1 MHRAMAGP
9 SCRPPVPIESS
20 RACRSSGC
28 KEQTKSMAASDNEKS
43 RLDEAARAGWLYFI
57 AGHTQDE
64 IAKMLKVSRASAQ
77 RLVSLCLAERL
88 ITFRLEHP
96 IAACM
101 ELAARLK
108 EAFKLAYCEVVPNDP
123 AAPQSAAGIAERAA
137 NMLELMLRSDKPVV
151 VALGTGRAVRAAV
164 ERVSPIDRPNHQIV
178 SLVGN
183 ISADGSASFFDT
195 VGRLADLTRSRH
207 YPMPLPFLMSSEDER
222 NRMVRIDPIAKV
234 KAVAAKADLRLI
246 GIGQMDQKAQ
256 VHVDGFVTREELF
269 EMMRLGA
276 IGEVTGWAYD
286 TKGKLIKGGTNKR
299 LTSIPPEMPAQATTI
314 GAALGQAKVPA
325 IRAALLG
332 RLVNG
337 LITDEA
343 TARAVLDR

>member
-1 MHRAMAGP
+1 MASTEG
-9 SCRPPVPIESS
+9 
-20 RACRSSGC
+20 
-28 KEQTKSMAASDNEKS
+28 EKS
-43 RLDEAARAGWLYFI
+43 RLDDAARAGWLYFI

-64 IAKMLKVSRASAQ
+64 IAKMLQVSRASAQ

-88 ITFRLEHP
+88 ITFRLEHA

-101 ELAARLK
+101 ELASRLK
-108 EAFKLAYCEVVPNDP
+108 ERFDLTHCEVVPADP
-123 AAPQSAAGIAERAA
+123 AAPLSTAGIAERCA
-137 NMLELMLRSDKPVV
+137 NILESTLRSETPVI

-195 VGRLADLTRSRH
+195 VGRLADRTGARH

-222 NRMVRIDPIAKV
+222 NRMVRIDPITKV

-276 IGEVTGWAYD
+276 VGEITGWAYD
-286 TKGKLIKGGTNKR
+286 AKGRLIKGGTNRR
-299 LTSIPPEMPAQATTI
+299 LTSIPPQVPAETTTI
-314 GAALGQAKVPA
+314 AAAVGQAKVPA
-325 IRAALLG
+325 IKAALAG

-343 TARAVLDR
+343 TARAILA

>member
-1 MHRAMAGP
+1 MAPTEG
-9 SCRPPVPIESS
+9 
-20 RACRSSGC
+20 
-28 KEQTKSMAASDNEKS
+28 EKS
-43 RLDEAARAGWLYFI
+43 RLDDAARAGWLYFI

-64 IAKMLKVSRASAQ
+64 IAKMLQVSRASAQ

-101 ELAARLK
+101 ELAFRLK
-108 EAFKLAYCEVVPNDP
+108 ERFHLAHSEVVPADP
-123 AAPQSAAGIAERAA
+123 AAPLSTAGIAERCA
-137 NMLELMLRSDKPVV
+137 NILETTLRSETPVI

-195 VGRLADLTRSRH
+195 VGRLADRTGARH

-276 IGEVTGWAYD
+276 VGEITGWAYD
-286 TKGKLIKGGTNKR
+286 AKGRLIKGGTNRR
-299 LTSIPPEMPAQATTI
+299 LTSIPPQVPAAATTI
-314 GAALGQAKVPA
+314 AAAIGQAKVPA
-325 IRAALLG
+325 IRAALAGSLI
-332 RLVNG
+332 NG

-343 TARAVLDR
+343 TARAVLA

>member
-1 MHRAMAGP
+1 MASTEG
-9 SCRPPVPIESS
+9 
-20 RACRSSGC
+20 
-28 KEQTKSMAASDNEKS
+28 EKS
-43 RLDEAARAGWLYFI
+43 RLDDAARAGWLYFI

-64 IAKMLKVSRASAQ
+64 IARMLQVSRASAQ

-101 ELAARLK
+101 ELAAGLK
-108 EAFKLAYCEVVPNDP
+108 QRFHLSHCEVVPTDP
-123 AAPQSAAGIAERAA
+123 AAPLSTAGIAERCASL
-137 NMLELMLRSDKPVV
+137 LEATLRSETPVI

-164 ERVSPIDRPNHQIV
+164 ERVSSIDRPNHQIV

-195 VGRLADLTRSRH
+195 VGRLADRTGARH

-222 NRMVRIDPIAKV
+222 NKMVRIEPIAKV

-246 GIGQMDQKAQ
+246 GVGQMDQKAQ
-256 VHVDGFVTREELF
+256 VHVDGFVTRAELF

-276 IGEVTGWAYD
+276 VGEITGWAYD
-286 TKGKLIKGGTNKR
+286 AKGKLIKGGTNAR
-299 LTSIPPEMPAQATTI
+299 LTSIPPQAPAETATI
-314 GAALGQAKVPA
+314 AAAVGQAKVPA
-325 IRAALLG
+325 IKAALAG
-332 RLVNG
+332 RLING

-343 TARAVLDR
+343 TARAILH

>member
-1 MHRAMAGP
+1 MASTEG
-9 SCRPPVPIESS
+9 
-20 RACRSSGC
+20 
-28 KEQTKSMAASDNEKS
+28 EKS
-43 RLDEAARAGWLYFI
+43 RLDDAARAGWLYFI

-64 IAKMLKVSRASAQ
+64 IAKMLQVSRASAQ

-101 ELAARLK
+101 ELASRLK
-108 EAFKLAYCEVVPNDP
+108 ERFHLVHCEVVPADP
-123 AAPQSAAGIAERAA
+123 AAPLSTAGIAERCA
-137 NMLELMLRSDKPVV
+137 NILETTLRSETPVI

-195 VGRLADLTRSRH
+195 VGRLADRTGARH

-276 IGEVTGWAYD
+276 VGEITGWAYD
-286 TKGKLIKGGTNKR
+286 AKGKLIKGGTNRR
-299 LTSIPPEMPAQATTI
+299 LTSIPPQAPADTTTI
-314 GAALGQAKVPA
+314 AAAVGQAKVPA
-325 IRAALLG
+325 IRAALAG
-332 RLVNG
+332 RLING

-343 TARAVLDR
+343 TARAVLG

>member
-1 MHRAMAGP
+1 
-9 SCRPPVPIESS
+9 
-20 RACRSSGC
+20 
-28 KEQTKSMAASDNEKS
+28 MAALENEKS
-43 RLDEAARAGWLYFI
+43 RLDDAARAGWLYFI

-64 IAKMLKVSRASAQ
+64 IAKMLQVSRASAQ

-101 ELAARLK
+101 ELASKLK
-108 EAFKLAYCEVVPNDP
+108 DRFDLVHCEVVPSDP
-123 AAPQSAAGIAERAA
+123 ASPHSTAGIAERCA
-137 NMLELMLRSDKPVV
+137 NLLDSTLRLETPVI

-164 ERVSPIDRPNHQIV
+164 ERVTPIERPNHQIV

-195 VGRLADLTRSRH
+195 VGRLADRTGARH
-207 YPMPLPFLMSSEDER
+207 YPMPLPFLMSTEDER
-222 NRMVRIDPIAKV
+222 NRMNRIEPIAKIQ
-234 KAVAAKADLRLI
+234 AIAARADLRLI

-256 VHVDGFVTREELF
+256 VHVDGFVSREELF

-286 TKGKLIKGGTNKR
+286 AKGRLIKGGTNKR
-299 LTSIPPEMPAQATTI
+299 LTSIPPQVPARTTTI
-314 GAALGQAKVPA
+314 AAAIGQAKVPA
-325 IRAALLG
+325 ISAALIG

-343 TARAVLDR
+343 TARAILDR

>member
-1 MHRAMAGP
+1 MAPTEGE
-9 SCRPPVPIESS
+9 R
-20 RACRSSGC
+20 
-28 KEQTKSMAASDNEKS
+28 S
-43 RLDEAARAGWLYFI
+43 RLDDAARAGWLYFI

-64 IAKMLKVSRASAQ
+64 IAKMLQVSRASAQ

-101 ELAARLK
+101 ELAFRLK
-108 EAFKLAYCEVVPNDP
+108 ERFDLAHSEVVPADP
-123 AAPQSAAGIAERAA
+123 AAPLSTAGIAERCA
-137 NMLELMLRSDKPVV
+137 NLLESTLRSETPVI

-195 VGRLADLTRSRH
+195 VGRLADRTGARH

-222 NRMVRIDPIAKV
+222 NRMVRIDPIARV

-276 IGEVTGWAYD
+276 VGEITGWAYD
-286 TKGKLIKGGTNKR
+286 AKGKLIKGGTNRR
-299 LTSIPPEMPAQATTI
+299 LTSIPPQAPADTTTI
-314 GAALGQAKVPA
+314 AAAVGQAKVPA
-325 IRAALLG
+325 IKAALAG
-332 RLVNG
+332 RLING

-343 TARAVLDR
+343 TARAVLN

>member
-1 MHRAMAGP
+1 
-9 SCRPPVPIESS
+9 
-20 RACRSSGC
+20 
-28 KEQTKSMAASDNEKS
+28 MAAAPDNEKS
-43 RLDEAARAGWLYFI
+43 RLDDAARAGWLYFI

-64 IAKMLKVSRASAQ
+64 IARTLQVSRASAQ

-101 ELAARLK
+101 ELAGKLK
-108 EAFKLAYCEVVPNDP
+108 SRFDLMHCEVVPTDP
-123 AAPQSAAGIAERAA
+123 ESPNSTAGIAERCA
-137 NMLELMLRSDKPVV
+137 NLLDLTLRSETPVI
-151 VALGTGRAVRAAV
+151 VALGTGRAMRAAV
-164 ERVSPIDRPNHQIV
+164 ERVMPIERPNHQIV

-195 VGRLADLTRSRH
+195 VGRLADRTGARH

-222 NRMVRIDPIAKV
+222 NRMVRIEPIAKV
-234 KAVAAKADLRLI
+234 KSIAAKADLRMV

-256 VHVDGFVTREELF
+256 IHIDGFVTREELF

-276 IGEVTGWAYD
+276 VGEVTGWAYD
-286 TKGKLIKGGTNKR
+286 AKGRLIKGGTNKR
-299 LTSIPPEMPAQATTI
+299 LTSIPPQMPAQATTI
-314 GAALGQAKVPA
+314 AAALGQAKVPA
-325 IRAALLG
+325 IRAALAG

-343 TARAVLDR
+343 TAQAVLDR

>member
-1 MHRAMAGP
+1 MTVADSER
-9 SCRPPVPIESS
+9 
-20 RACRSSGC
+20 
-28 KEQTKSMAASDNEKS
+28 S
-43 RLDEAARAGWLYFI
+43 RLDDAARAGWLYFI

-64 IAKMLKVSRASAQ
+64 IAKMLQVSRASAQ

-108 EAFKLAYCEVVPNDP
+108 QRFDLVHCEVVPTDP
-123 AAPQSAAGIAERAA
+123 ASPQATAGIAERCA
-137 NMLELMLRSDKPVV
+137 NLLDVTLRTETPVI

-164 ERVSPIDRPNHQIV
+164 ERATPIERPNHQIV

-195 VGRLADLTRSRH
+195 VGRLADRTGARH

-222 NRMVRIDPIAKV
+222 NRMVRIEPIAKV
-234 KAVAAKADLRLI
+234 KAIAAKADLRLI

-286 TKGKLIKGGTNKR
+286 AKGKLIKGGTNKR
-299 LTSIPPEMPAQATTI
+299 LTSIPPEMPAEATTI

-332 RLVNG
+332 RLVSG

-343 TARAVLDR
+343 TARAILEK

>member
-1 MHRAMAGP
+1 MA
-9 SCRPPVPIESS
+9 SAE
-20 RACRSSGC
+20 
-28 KEQTKSMAASDNEKS
+28 TEKS

-64 IAKMLKVSRASAQ
+64 IAKMLQISRASAQ

-108 EAFKLAYCEVVPNDP
+108 DAFKLAHCEVVPSDP

-137 NMLELMLRSDKPVV
+137 NVLESVLRNDKPVV

-195 VGRLADLTRSRH
+195 VGRLADLTKSRH
-207 YPMPLPFLMSSEDER
+207 YPMPLPFLLSSEKER
-222 NRMVRIDPIAKV
+222 DQMLRLEPISKVRAI
-234 KAVAAKADLRLI
+234 AAKADLRLV
-246 GIGQMDQKAQ
+246 GIGQMDQHAQ
-256 VHVDGFVTREELF
+256 VLVDGFVTRQELF
-269 EMMRLGA
+269 EMMRRGA
-276 IGEVTGWAYD
+276 AGELTGWAFD
-286 TKGKLIKGGTNKR
+286 VEGQIIDSGTNRR
-299 LTSIPPEMPAQATTI
+299 LTSIPPRVPAAALTI
-314 GAALGQAKVPA
+314 GAAVGRGKVSA
-325 IRAALLG
+325 IQAALKG
-332 RLVNG
+332 RLING
-337 LITDEA
+337 LITDET
-343 TARAVLDR
+343 TARAILRR

>member
-1 MHRAMAGP
+1 
-9 SCRPPVPIESS
+9 
-20 RACRSSGC
+20 
-28 KEQTKSMAASDNEKS
+28 MAAADSEKS

-64 IAKMLKVSRASAQ
+64 IAKMLQVSRASAQ

-108 EAFKLAYCEVVPNDP
+108 DAFKLAYCEVVPSDP
-123 AAPQSAAGIAERAA
+123 AAPQSVAGIAERAA
-137 NMLELMLRSDKPVV
+137 NMLESMLRGDKPVI

-195 VGRLADLTRSRH
+195 VGRLADVTRSRH
-207 YPMPLPFLMSSEDER
+207 YPMPLPFLMSSDKER
-222 NRMVRIDPIAKV
+222 SHMLRLEPISKVRAL
-234 KAVAAKADLRLI
+234 AAKADLRLV
-246 GIGQMDQKAQ
+246 GIGQMDQSAQ
-256 VHVDGFVTREELF
+256 VLVDGFVTRQELLD
-269 EMMRLGA
+269 MLRRGA
-276 IGEVTGWAYD
+276 AGELTGWAFD
-286 TKGKLIKGGTNKR
+286 AEGRIIDGGTNRR
-299 LTSIPPEMPAQATTI
+299 LTSIPPRVPAAALTI
-314 GAALGQAKVPA
+314 GAAVGKAKVSA
-325 IRAALLG
+325 IRAALKG
-332 RLVNG
+332 RLING

-343 TARAVLDR
+343 TAGGILGK

>member
-1 MHRAMAGP
+1 MVAP
-9 SCRPPVPIESS
+9 ES
-20 RACRSSGC
+20 
-28 KEQTKSMAASDNEKS
+28 EKS

-64 IAKMLKVSRASAQ
+64 IAKMLQVSRASAQ

-101 ELAARLK
+101 ELAAKLK
-108 EAFKLAYCEVVPNDP
+108 QAFKLVHCDVVPTDP
-123 AAPQSAAGIAERAA
+123 AAPQSAAGIAARAA
-137 NMLELMLRSDKPVV
+137 NLMEQMLRGNKPVV
-151 VALGTGRAVRAAV
+151 VALGTGRAVRSAV
-164 ERVSPIDRPNHQIV
+164 ERVSPIERPNHQIV

-195 VGRLADLTRSRH
+195 VGRLADRTGARH

-234 KAVAAKADLRLI
+234 KAVAAKADLRLV
-246 GIGQMDQKAQ
+246 GLGQMDQKAQ

-276 IGEVTGWAYD
+276 VGEVTGWAFD
-286 TKGKLIKGGTNKR
+286 AKGRLIKGGTNRR
-299 LTSIPPEMPAQATTI
+299 LTSIPPQVPAKATTI
-314 GAALGQAKVPA
+314 AAAVGQAKVPA
-325 IRAALLG
+325 IKAALAG
-332 RLVNG
+332 RLING

-343 TARAVLDR
+343 TARAVLD

>member
-1 MHRAMAGP
+1 MVAP
-9 SCRPPVPIESS
+9 ES
-20 RACRSSGC
+20 
-28 KEQTKSMAASDNEKS
+28 EKS

-64 IAKMLKVSRASAQ
+64 IARMLQVSRASAQ

-101 ELAARLK
+101 ESASRLK
-108 EAFKLAYCEVVPNDP
+108 ERFALAHCEVVPTDP
-123 AAPQSAAGIAERAA
+123 AAPLATAGIAERCA
-137 NMLELMLRSDKPVV
+137 NVLETTLRSETPVI

-164 ERVSPIDRPNHQIV
+164 ERVSPIERPNHQIV

-183 ISADGSASFFDT
+183 ISAEGWASFAQT
-195 VGRLADLTRSRH
+195 GGRLAGRTGARH

-256 VHVDGFVTREELF
+256 VHVGGFVTREELF

-276 IGEVTGWAYD
+276 SGGSTGRGND
-286 TKGKLIKGGTNKR
+286 TRGT
-299 LTSIPPEMPAQATTI
+299 
-314 GAALGQAKVPA
+314 
-325 IRAALLG
+325 
-332 RLVNG
+332 LVK
-337 LITDEA
+337 
-343 TARAVLDR
+343 

>member
-1 MHRAMAGP
+1 MASNDGE
-9 SCRPPVPIESS
+9 R
-20 RACRSSGC
+20 
-28 KEQTKSMAASDNEKS
+28 S
-43 RLDEAARAGWLYFI
+43 RLDDAARAGWLYFI

-64 IAKMLKVSRASAQ
+64 IAKMLQVSRASAQ

-101 ELAARLK
+101 ELASRLN
-108 EAFKLAYCEVVPNDP
+108 ERFALAHCEVVPSDP
-123 AAPQSAAGIAERAA
+123 TAPLATVGIAERCA
-137 NMLELMLRSDKPVV
+137 NVLETTMRSETPVI

-164 ERVSPIDRPNHQIV
+164 ERVTPIERPNHQIV

-195 VGRLADLTRSRH
+195 VGRLADRTGARH

-222 NRMVRIDPIAKV
+222 NRMVRIEPIAKV
-234 KAVAAKADLRLI
+234 KAIAAKADLRLI

-276 IGEVTGWAYD
+276 VGEITGWAFD
-286 TKGKLIKGGTNKR
+286 VKGRLIKGGTNQR
-299 LTSIPPEMPAQATTI
+299 LTSIPPQVPAATATI
-314 GAALGQAKVPA
+314 GAAVGRAKVPA
-325 IRAALLG
+325 IKAALAG
-332 RLVNG
+332 RLING

-343 TARAVLDR
+343 TARAILD

>member
-1 MHRAMAGP
+1 
-9 SCRPPVPIESS
+9 VV
-20 RACRSSGC
+20 
-28 KEQTKSMAASDNEKS
+28 AADSEKS

-64 IAKMLKVSRASAQ
+64 IAKMLKISRASAQ

-108 EAFKLAYCEVVPNDP
+108 DAFKLAYCEVVPSDA

-137 NMLELMLRSDKPVV
+137 NMLELMLRGDKPVI

-195 VGRLADLTRSRH
+195 VGRLADVTRSRH
-207 YPMPLPFLMSSEDER
+207 YPMPLPFLMSSEKER
-222 NRMVRIDPIAKV
+222 SQMLQLEPISKVRAL
-234 KAVAAKADLRLI
+234 AAKADLRLV
-246 GIGQMDQKAQ
+246 GIGQMDQNAQ
-256 VHVDGFVTREELF
+256 VFVDGFVTRQELF
-269 EMMRLGA
+269 DMMRRGA
-276 IGEVTGWAYD
+276 AGELTGWAFD
-286 TKGKLIKGGTNKR
+286 VEGHIIDGGTNRR
-299 LTSIPPEMPAQATTI
+299 LTSIPPRVPAAALTI
-314 GAALGQAKVPA
+314 GAAVGKAKVSA
-325 IRAALLG
+325 IRAALKG
-332 RLVNG
+332 RLING

-343 TARAVLDR
+343 TAGAILGK

>member
-1 MHRAMAGP
+1 MVAP
-9 SCRPPVPIESS
+9 
-20 RACRSSGC
+20 
-28 KEQTKSMAASDNEKS
+28 DNEKS
-43 RLDEAARAGWLYFI
+43 RLDDAARAGWLYFI

-64 IAKMLKVSRASAQ
+64 IAKMLQVSRASAQ

-101 ELAARLK
+101 ELASRLK
-108 EAFKLAYCEVVPNDP
+108 ARFDLVHCDVVPSDP
-123 AAPQSAAGIAERAA
+123 SAPLSNAGIAERSA
-137 NMLELMLRSDKPVV
+137 NLLETTLRSETPVI

-164 ERVSPIDRPNHQIV
+164 ERVSPIERPDHQIV

-183 ISADGSASFFDT
+183 ISADGSASFYDT
-195 VGRLADLTRSRH
+195 VGRLADRTGARH

-222 NRMVRIDPIAKV
+222 NRMVRIDPIARV
-234 KAVAAKADLRLI
+234 RAVAARADLRLI
-246 GIGQMDQKAQ
+246 GIRQMDQKAQ
-256 VHVDGFVTREELF
+256 VHVDGFVTREELL

-286 TKGKLIKGGTNKR
+286 AKGRLIKGGTNKR
-299 LTSIPPEMPAQATTI
+299 LTSIPPQIPAEQTTI
-314 GAALGQAKVPA
+314 AAAVGAAKVSA
-325 IRAALLG
+325 IKAALAG
-332 RLVNG
+332 RVING

>member
-1 MHRAMAGP
+1 
-9 SCRPPVPIESS
+9 
-20 RACRSSGC
+20 
-28 KEQTKSMAASDNEKS
+28 MAAPDNEKS
-43 RLDEAARAGWLYFI
+43 RLDDAARAGWLYFI

-64 IAKMLKVSRASAQ
+64 IAKMLQVSRASAQ

-101 ELAARLK
+101 ELASRLK
-108 EAFKLAYCEVVPNDP
+108 ERFDLVHCEVVPTDP
-123 AAPQSAAGIAERAA
+123 AAPLSTAGIAERSADL
-137 NMLELMLRSDKPVV
+137 LEMTLRSETPVI

-164 ERVSPIDRPNHQIV
+164 ERVSPIERPDHQIV

-183 ISADGSASFFDT
+183 ISADGSASFYDT
-195 VGRLADLTRSRH
+195 VGRLADRTGARH

-222 NRMVRIDPIAKV
+222 NRMVRIEPIARV
-234 KAVAAKADLRLI
+234 RAVAAKADLRLI

-256 VHVDGFVTREELF
+256 VHVDGFVTREELL

-276 IGEVTGWAYD
+276 AGEVTGWAYD
-286 TKGKLIKGGTNKR
+286 AKGRLIKGGTNKR
-299 LTSIPPEMPAQATTI
+299 LTSIPPQIPAVSTTI
-314 GAALGQAKVPA
+314 AAAVGAAKVPA
-325 IRAALLG
+325 IKAALAG
-332 RLVNG
+332 RVVNG

>member
-1 MHRAMAGP
+1 
-9 SCRPPVPIESS
+9 
-20 RACRSSGC
+20 
-28 KEQTKSMAASDNEKS
+28 MAAAESEKS

-64 IAKMLKVSRASAQ
+64 IAKMLQVSRASAQ

-108 EAFKLAYCEVVPNDP
+108 DAFKLVYCEVVPSDP
-123 AAPQSAAGIAERAA
+123 AAPQSVAGIAERAG
-137 NMLELMLRSDKPVV
+137 NMLESMLRGDKPVI

-195 VGRLADLTRSRH
+195 VGRLADVTRSRH
-207 YPMPLPFLMSSEDER
+207 YPMPLPFLMSSDKER
-222 NRMVRIDPIAKV
+222 SHMLRLEPISKVRAL
-234 KAVAAKADLRLI
+234 AAKADLRLV
-246 GIGQMDQKAQ
+246 GIGQMDQSAQ
-256 VHVDGFVTREELF
+256 VLVDGFVTRQELF
-269 EMMRLGA
+269 DMLRRGA
-276 IGEVTGWAYD
+276 AGELTGWAFD
-286 TKGKLIKGGTNKR
+286 AEGRIIDGGTNRR
-299 LTSIPPEMPAQATTI
+299 LTSIPPRVPVAALTI
-314 GAALGQAKVPA
+314 GAAVGKAKVSA
-325 IRAALLG
+325 IRAALKG
-332 RLVNG
+332 RLING

-343 TARAVLDR
+343 TAGGILGK

>member
-1 MHRAMAGP
+1 
-9 SCRPPVPIESS
+9 
-20 RACRSSGC
+20 
-28 KEQTKSMAASDNEKS
+28 MAATDNEKS

-64 IAKMLKVSRASAQ
+64 IARMLQVSRASAQ

-101 ELAARLK
+101 ELASRLK
-108 EAFKLAYCEVVPNDP
+108 EKFDLSHCEVVPTDP
-123 AAPQSAAGIAERAA
+123 AAPLATAGLAERCA
-137 NMLELMLRSDKPVV
+137 NILEATLRSETPVI

-164 ERVSPIDRPNHQIV
+164 ERVSPIERPNHQIV

-195 VGRLADLTRSRH
+195 VGRLADRTGARH

-276 IGEVTGWAYD
+276 AGEITGWAYD
-286 TKGKLIKGGTNKR
+286 AKGKLIKGGTNRR
-299 LTSIPPEMPAQATTI
+299 LTSIPPQAPADTTTI
-314 GAALGQAKVPA
+314 AAAVGQAKVPA
-325 IRAALLG
+325 IRAALAG
-332 RLVNG
+332 RLING

-343 TARAVLDR
+343 TARAVLN

>member
-1 MHRAMAGP
+1 MASTEG
-9 SCRPPVPIESS
+9 
-20 RACRSSGC
+20 
-28 KEQTKSMAASDNEKS
+28 EKS
-43 RLDEAARAGWLYFI
+43 RLDDAARAGWLYFI

-64 IAKMLKVSRASAQ
+64 IARMLQVSRASAQ

-96 IAACM
+96 ITACM
-101 ELAARLK
+101 ELASRLK
-108 EAFKLAYCEVVPNDP
+108 ERFHLSHCEVVPTDP
-123 AAPQSAAGIAERAA
+123 AAPFSTAGIAERCA
-137 NMLELMLRSDKPVV
+137 NILETTLRSETPVI

-195 VGRLADLTRSRH
+195 VGRLADRTGARH

-222 NRMVRIDPIAKV
+222 NRMVRIEPIAKV
-234 KAVAAKADLRLI
+234 KAIAAKADLRLV

-286 TKGKLIKGGTNKR
+286 AKGRLIKGGTNKR
-299 LTSIPPEMPAQATTI
+299 LTSIPPQMPAQTTTI
-314 GAALGQAKVPA
+314 AAAIGQAKVPA
-325 IRAALLG
+325 ISAALAG

-343 TARAVLDR
+343 TAQAVLDR

>member
-1 MHRAMAGP
+1 MAP
-9 SCRPPVPIESS
+9 SE
-20 RACRSSGC
+20 
-28 KEQTKSMAASDNEKS
+28 NEKT
-43 RLDEAARAGWLYFI
+43 RLDDAARAGWLYFI

-64 IAKMLKVSRASAQ
+64 IAKMLQVSRASAQ

-101 ELAARLK
+101 ELASKLK
-108 EAFKLAYCEVVPNDP
+108 GRFDLVHCEVVPTDP
-123 AAPQSAAGIAERAA
+123 GSPQSTAGIAERCA
-137 NMLELMLRSDKPVV
+137 NLLDSTLRSETPVI

-164 ERVSPIDRPNHQIV
+164 ERVTPIDRPNHQIV

-195 VGRLADLTRSRH
+195 VGRLADRTGARH

-222 NRMVRIDPIAKV
+222 DRMARIEPIAKV
-234 KAVAAKADLRLI
+234 RAIAAKADLRLV

-276 IGEVTGWAYD
+276 VGEVTGWAYD
-286 TKGKLIKGGTNKR
+286 AKGRLIKAGTNKR
-299 LTSIPPEMPAQATTI
+299 LTSIPPQTPAQTTTI
-314 GAALGQAKVPA
+314 AAAVGQAKVPA
-325 IRAALLG
+325 IGAALVG
-332 RLVNG
+332 RLING
-337 LITDEA
+337 LITDEG
-343 TARAVLDR
+343 TAQSILEH

>member
-1 MHRAMAGP
+1 MASTDG
-9 SCRPPVPIESS
+9 
-20 RACRSSGC
+20 
-28 KEQTKSMAASDNEKS
+28 EKS
-43 RLDEAARAGWLYFI
+43 RLDDAARAGWLYFI

-64 IAKMLKVSRASAQ
+64 IARMLQVSRATAQ
-77 RLVSLCLAERL
+77 RLVSLCLTERL

-96 IAACM
+96 ITACM
-101 ELAARLK
+101 ELASRIK
-108 EAFKLAYCEVVPNDP
+108 ERFGLAHCEVVPSDP
-123 AAPQSAAGIAERAA
+123 AAPLSTAGIAERCA
-137 NMLELMLRSDKPVV
+137 NLLETTLRSETPVI

-195 VGRLADLTRSRH
+195 VGRLADRTGARH

-222 NRMVRIDPIAKV
+222 NRMVRIEPITKV

-256 VHVDGFVTREELF
+256 VHVDGFVTRDELF

-276 IGEVTGWAYD
+276 VGEITGWAYD
-286 TKGKLIKGGTNKR
+286 AKGRLIKGGTNLR
-299 LTSIPPEMPAQATTI
+299 LTSIPPEVPAQTATI
-314 GAALGQAKVPA
+314 AAAVGRAKVPA
-325 IRAALLG
+325 IKAALAG
-332 RLVNG
+332 RLISG

-343 TARAVLDR
+343 TARAVLD